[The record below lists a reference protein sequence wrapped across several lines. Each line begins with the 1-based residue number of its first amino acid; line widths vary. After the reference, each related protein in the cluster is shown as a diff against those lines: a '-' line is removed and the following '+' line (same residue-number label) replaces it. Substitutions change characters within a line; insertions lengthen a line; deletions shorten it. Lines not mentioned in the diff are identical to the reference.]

1 MRFLAF
7 LMMSGVLVTS
17 AWACDRPPLGDYDW
31 VGCIED
37 GVSISYQ
44 GVKHG
49 LVDVTG
55 DVLIAPEYLKI
66 RRLGKDEFGVSNGE
80 KWGVID
86 RLYRVILPMEYDHL
100 LPHDDFYYEIIKD
113 GKYGMMHH
121 GQMIIQPKYGSLSD
135 VNGLT
140 VAMEWHAEVL
150 K

>member
-31 VGCIED
+31 VGYIED

-55 DVLIAPEYLKI
+55 DVLNL
-66 RRLGKDEFGVSNGE
+66 
-80 KWGVID
+80 
-86 RLYRVILPMEYDHL
+86 M
-100 LPHDDFYYEIIKD
+100 
-113 GKYGMMHH
+113 
-121 GQMIIQPKYGSLSD
+121 
-135 VNGLT
+135 
-140 VAMEWHAEVL
+140 
-150 K
+150 